1 MVEQYDAFKGID
13 PNDLLIFAQV
23 AQLGSFSRAAERLGM
38 NPQLLRLGLQQD
50 RFPFGTAIKTSRKRW
65 SYYINRQK
73 FFEYLNG
80 QSENERHDAQ
90 KKGAGVL

>member
-1 MVEQYDAFKGID
+1 MIPHNREQRM
-13 PNDLLIFAQV
+13 PV
-23 AQLGSFSRAAERLGM
+23 SEAAELLGM

>member
-1 MVEQYDAFKGID
+1 MFPHNRTERMPVVE
-13 PNDLLIFAQV
+13 
-23 AQLGSFSRAAERLGM
+23 AAEMLGM

-50 RFPFGTAIKTSRKRW
+50 RFPFGVAIQTSPRRW

-80 QSENERHDAQ
+80 NKSEQNSQ
-90 KKGAGVL
+90 VS